1 MIDPLTALATASAA
15 VSQLKNLANT
25 GRDISSALSNFAGA
39 WSDINEAERRAKN
52 PSFVDKFNGSLEQ
65 NAAKAFTAKKKA
77 QELKKELES
86 IIQFVYGPS
95 GLREYKET
103 LRAMREQK
111 RKTEYR
117 KAERKRK
124 LLEWTVG
131 IAVALVSI
139 SILGVI
145 FYFIGKSQG
154 KW

>member
-15 VSQLKNLANT
+15 VSQLKNLINS
-25 GRDISSALSNFAGA
+25 GRDASSALAKFAGA

-52 PSFVDKFNGSLEQ
+52 PSFVEKFSGSLEE

-77 QELKKELES
+77 QELKKELENT
-86 IIQFVYGPS
+86 IQFVYGPS
-95 GLREYKET
+95 GLREYKDT
-103 LRAMREQK
+103 LRTMREQK

-117 KAERKRK
+117 KAEIQRQI
-124 LLEWTVG
+124 LEWTVG
-131 IAVALVSI
+131 ILVALI
-139 SILGVI
+139 CTGILSVI